1 MRLRSSL
8 GTGIAAASLFAV
20 VLTVP
25 APASA
30 ADHSPASPGHGAADV
45 GPADLSD
52 CNGTGFSCL
61 WKDYNYT
68 SWDSSV
74 QYFGPKQPGTCAR
87 VNLAYSFSLWNRS
100 GITQRFWSGSNCTG
114 QNYLVS
120 SGNKI
125 AASPFSI
132 GSVGGI

>member
-1 MRLRSSL
+1 MKPRSSL
-8 GTGIAAASLFAV
+8 LAGTAAAILFSVA
-20 VLTVP
+20 LTAPVP
-25 APASA
+25 ANA
-30 ADHSPASPGHGAADV
+30 AGHSPASPQHATADV
-45 GPADLSD
+45 GPTDLSQ

-68 SWDSSV
+68 SWDGSV

-87 VNLAYSFSLWNRS
+87 VGLAYSFSLWNRS

>member
-1 MRLRSSL
+1 MKLRSAL
-8 GTGIAAASLFAV
+8 FTGIAAVSLFSAA
-20 VLTVP
+20 LTTSIP
-25 APASA
+25 AAA
-30 ADHSPASPGHGAADV
+30 ADHSLAAPEANV
-45 GPADLSD
+45 GPTDLSQ

-68 SWDSSV
+68 SWDGSV

-100 GITQRFWSGSNCTG
+100 GITQRFWSGSDCTG
-114 QNYLVS
+114 QNYLVA
-120 SGNKI
+120 SGGKI
-125 AASPFSI
+125 PASPFSI